1 MFEVTK
7 ARTAVGLL
15 AGAAIAV
22 AAPSAGARTAAAI
35 APAAAS
41 TAAGAG
47 DASGG
52 YEFSP
57 AQAPAPLP
65 AATRIVEVRSSGF
78 DWQDAGLGAAAMLSL
93 LGLGTGAVVVAR
105 RGRPTMG

>member
-22 AAPSAGARTAAAI
+22 AAPSAGARTADAI
-35 APAAAS
+35 APAAAGV
-41 TAAGAG
+41 AAGAS

-52 YEFSP
+52 YEF
-57 AQAPAPLP
+57 ATAPVPLRG
-65 AATRIVEVRSSGF
+65 ATRIVEVRSSGF
-78 DWQDAGLGAAAMLSL
+78 DWEDAGLGAAAMLSL
-93 LGLGTGAVVVAR
+93 LGLGTGGVVVAR